1 MATFLGFSHIYKRFL
16 RRSHPKT
23 RQFLSKIITPGSFFS
38 TSQWLLY
45 SCMKR
50 RKEIT
55 NVYRN
60 NFDAR
65 MAWGSKTNLEYIRI
79 QKKRNCWQKCYFT
92 WLFRGVFKCRSV
104 LIVLRSKR
112 RNKIQHYKYWRVM
125 DHPKLHPKTHF
136 NSNRRNYNCLIVDY
150 CKRLNTC
157 FLCLDV
163 V

>member
-1 MATFLGFSHIYKRFL
+1 MF
-16 RRSHPKT
+16 
-23 RQFLSKIITPGSFFS
+23 TPGSFFS
-38 TSQWLLY
+38 TSQCLLY

-50 RKEIT
+50 HKEIT

-65 MAWGSKTNLEYIRI
+65 MAWGSKTNLEYTRI
-79 QKKRNCWQKCYFT
+79 QKKGNCWNVTLLDSSKAYSS
-92 WLFRGVFKCRSV
+92 VVV

-112 RNKIQHYKYWRVM
+112 RNKIQYYKYWRVM